1 MEFLAPQ
8 YIFFFF
14 ILVGLIFIPVFFYVI
29 YSYKFNSIG
38 LLLVLLSTVS
48 YLFIGKY
55 MMDAGSFA
63 DEHLS
68 TLGIGFF
75 ELTLLSYP
83 YIFIGLSV
91 LLGSKG
97 LRNKS

>member
-1 MEFLAPQ
+1 MEFFAPM
-8 YIFFFF
+8 YVFFFF

-29 YSYKFNSIG
+29 YNFKLNLIG
-38 LLLVLLSTVS
+38 LSFVLLSIVS

-91 LLGSKG
+91 LLGKKEERSK
-97 LRNKS
+97 N

>member
-1 MEFLAPQ
+1 MSA
-8 YIFFFF
+8 
-14 ILVGLIFIPVFFYVI
+14 
-29 YSYKFNSIG
+29 
-38 LLLVLLSTVS
+38 VS
-48 YLFIGKY
+48 YLFIDKY
-55 MMDAGSFA
+55 MLDAGSFA

-83 YIFIGLSV
+83 YIFIGFSV